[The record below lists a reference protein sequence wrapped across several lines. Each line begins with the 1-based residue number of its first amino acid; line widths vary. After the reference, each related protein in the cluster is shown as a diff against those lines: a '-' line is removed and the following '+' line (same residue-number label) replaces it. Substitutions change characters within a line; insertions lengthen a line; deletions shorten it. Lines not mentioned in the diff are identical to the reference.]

1 MGERCSTESGG
12 KLQTQETAGGKAL
25 GLECS
30 ARGGGLFVYSV
41 LKVYSFW
48 CRPFKSLY
56 WICYNTASVLGFA
69 FFWPQGMWD
78 LGSQTRDW
86 IHAPCIGRWNPN
98 HWIAK
103 EVLRKVCRSES
114 SCGLDI
120 QGCLGPGE
128 VHCISFF
135 LFVKC
140 NRSYQKSDCPEER
153 HLVRF
158 SVRGMSCRESGQ
170 RQGDGGGLDEAGGCK
185 AGDSAASRPVWE
197 KHSTDG
203 WVPHQSVPHQRG

>member
-1 MGERCSTESGG
+1 M
-12 KLQTQETAGGKAL
+12 
-25 GLECS
+25 
-30 ARGGGLFVYSV
+30 
-41 LKVYSFW
+41 
-48 CRPFKSLY
+48 
-56 WICYNTASVLGFA
+56 
-69 FFWPQGMWD
+69 
-78 LGSQTRDW
+78 
-86 IHAPCIGRWNPN
+86 
-98 HWIAK
+98 
-103 EVLRKVCRSES
+103 EVLRKVFRSES

-128 VHCISFF
+128 VHCFSFF

-185 AGDSAASRPVWE
+185 AGDVAASETSFRETQHRWAGTTSE
-197 KHSTDG
+197 CATSEG
-203 WVPHQSVPHQRG
+203 LGVPAGRE